1 MHKIQIFVM
10 AAFLLC
16 LLPRAGFA
24 ETVATIQT
32 ETVSERAIYGGLG
45 GGTGPIGAVTEFFAP
60 ENPSPFLTLGGEH
73 AALFS
78 SGHVYIVENKN
89 AWQVCG
95 DAAATSCVPCNEC
108 AQMKDTLRAL
118 DISKTA
124 GTYKQQAATFTY
136 SAKTGTTSRIELHKP
151 AASGQATPYITG
163 IAAAQTH
170 AQAAERFAGTAFLFK
185 SAHEKDY
192 TLCPTPRYDTSACLV
207 CTDCVGKEA
216 LFDAA
221 ADGTTPH

>member
-1 MHKIQIFVM
+1 MTAI
-10 AAFLLC
+10 LLF

-32 ETVSERAIYGGLG
+32 EAVTERAIYGGLG

-78 SGHVYIVENKN
+78 SGHVYIVQNEN

-95 DAAATSCVPCNEC
+95 DAAATACVPCGEC
-108 AQMKDTLRAL
+108 AQMKDTLAAL

-136 SAKTGTTSRIELHKP
+136 NAKSGTAARVELHKP
-151 AASGQATPYITG
+151 AANGQATPYITG
-163 IAAAQTH
+163 VAGAQTH
-170 AQAAERFAGTAFLFK
+170 AQAADRFAGTAFLFK
-185 SAHEKDY
+185 SAREKDY
-192 TLCPTPRYDTSACLV
+192 TICPAPRYDASACLV
-207 CTDCVGKEA
+207 CTDCMGKES

-221 ADGTTPH
+221 ENGTTPH